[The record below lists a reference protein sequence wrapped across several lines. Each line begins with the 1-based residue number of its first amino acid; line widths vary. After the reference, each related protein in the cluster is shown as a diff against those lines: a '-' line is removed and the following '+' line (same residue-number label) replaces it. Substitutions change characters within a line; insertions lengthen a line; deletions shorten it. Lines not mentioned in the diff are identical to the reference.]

1 MYKAL
6 TTVPSPTYM
15 LTSDSSS
22 YSVIQNIRNL
32 KHLVMASVRSG
43 ERMSVCMLVF
53 QLTFSFYTQLRTE
66 A

>member
-32 KHLVMASVRSG
+32 KHLVMASVRSR